1 MIIDAVNFSIIRIAT
16 MSRVS
21 RDNGFI
27 PYPYPLTIAKPNE
40 LFLGHCPGFE
50 ILFCIT
56 NFTIIAYQEKHAC
69 SRTAY
74 SIPIGPLWNELCD
87 PPPKK
92 KSPHW
97 FSFVSYNVESI
108 IKWQYYKIIWKK
120 WKIAWK
126 LLPDN
131 SVPRFSY
138 QNKKKTFFH
147 MFHKSFRDGGYLL
160 IWTDGNWK
168 QKYLLLVLSAERR
181 HFCMIQFFLLA
192 SLTTKCA
199 RYYFIG

>member
-1 MIIDAVNFSIIRIAT
+1 MFEFGLFVAVINLDISWGGIFPPKSFRFPPKDFCQLSEKDIKFVSVAHLFPKNFSASGASPGPQSILCKIIINDNMNCSTPHHRSIFLLKESVSMLTFHYFIFNSYMAMIIDAVNFSIIRIAT

-74 SIPIGPLWNELCD
+74 SIPIGPL
-87 PPPKK
+87 
-92 KSPHW
+92 
-97 FSFVSYNVESI
+97 
-108 IKWQYYKIIWKK
+108 
-120 WKIAWK
+120 
-126 LLPDN
+126 
-131 SVPRFSY
+131 
-138 QNKKKTFFH
+138 
-147 MFHKSFRDGGYLL
+147 
-160 IWTDGNWK
+160 
-168 QKYLLLVLSAERR
+168 
-181 HFCMIQFFLLA
+181 
-192 SLTTKCA
+192 
-199 RYYFIG
+199 